1 MKSPSTF
8 FLGIALLLST
18 NSAIKAS
25 SNYEGSS
32 FDHIKEEFYTHNAWG
47 LHTTVDLKNC
57 APELIRSAD
66 AIRDYIIQLCDL
78 IEMNRF
84 GDPII
89 VNFGQNPAVEG
100 YSMVQ
105 LIETSNISGHFANI
119 DNSIYIDIF
128 SCKLYNPYI
137 VAQFTK
143 DFFNGNNYIINILLR
158 R

>member
-1 MKSPSTF
+1 MKSPSTLF
-8 FLGIALLLST
+8 FCIGLLSSV
-18 NSAIKAS
+18 NSVIKAS
-25 SNYEGSS
+25 PNYAGSS
-32 FDHIKEEFYTHNAWG
+32 FDQIKKEFYAHNAWG
-47 LHTTVDLKNC
+47 LHTTIDLKNC
-57 APELIRSAD
+57 HPELIRSAD
-66 AIRDYIIQLCDL
+66 AIKDYVIQLCDL

-84 GDPII
+84 GDPLI
-89 VNFGQNPAVEG
+89 VNFGQTPELAG

-105 LIETSNISGHFANI
+105 LIETSNISGHFINM

-158 R
+158 Q